1 MNDTGLTLS
10 QLLAVE
16 KGALKTALDQYV
28 EDNDAHASL
37 PGTVLGFV
45 AEEAAA
51 AVDKVLDRDIF
62 ELVFKA
68 WAAVRELHEYTD
80 PAKHPPAERA
90 VVRWGKCSLQAPQNV
105 DIRLSAAAIR
115 LPVLQLTID
124 LAAEFDSLALTIQ
137 GGAIRKITP
146 GAARASVGL
155 KYRKTTLIKPRKTP
169 ELTFEHGIEFD
180 EGLPIG

>member
-1 MNDTGLTLS
+1 MNDTGLTLA

-16 KGALKTALDQYV
+16 KNAMQMALDQYV
-28 EDNDAHASL
+28 EDSAAHASL

-68 WAAVRELHEYTD
+68 WAAVRELHEYAD
-80 PAKHPPAERA
+80 PSKHPPGEHA
-90 VVRWGKCSLQAPQNV
+90 VVRWGKCSLQAPQTV
-105 DIRLSAAAIR
+105 DIKLGAAGVR
-115 LPVLQLTID
+115 LPVLRLTID

-137 GGAIRKITP
+137 AGAIRKITP

-155 KYRKTTLIKPRKTP
+155 KYLKTTLIKPRKTP
-169 ELTFEHGIEFD
+169 ELTFEHGVEFA
-180 EGLPIG
+180 EGLPIE